1 MNLKFNYTEDLNV
14 FDTLFYSGVKE
25 TRISKLARRL
35 SQRRDRGSMRL
46 DEGVAC
52 KFCFVHVCLSYCFTI
67 YTMFIYYL
75 NSFSISALVYSNHKN
90 LELNSFLYENQ
101 FASQLITVFYQGFT
115 LPVSL
120 MNVMISKQPTLVCF
134 SSLTEDPFFF
144 FIRNQGKSH
153 SLEDLASPGSLHGGS
168 KSPRLQR
175 TMSVNQRSS
184 PRSRFSVQEN
194 RFSFNNR
201 GKSLKELSFREC
213 KLHAIK

>member
-1 MNLKFNYTEDLNV
+1 MKVT
-14 FDTLFYSGVKE
+14 
-25 TRISKLARRL
+25 
-35 SQRRDRGSMRL
+35 
-46 DEGVAC
+46 
-52 KFCFVHVCLSYCFTI
+52 
-67 YTMFIYYL
+67 
-75 NSFSISALVYSNHKN
+75 
-90 LELNSFLYENQ
+90 
-101 FASQLITVFYQGFT
+101 
-115 LPVSL
+115 
-120 MNVMISKQPTLVCF
+120 ISKQPTLF
-134 SSLTEDPFFF
+134 FISPLTEIQYFFF

>member
-1 MNLKFNYTEDLNV
+1 
-14 FDTLFYSGVKE
+14 
-25 TRISKLARRL
+25 
-35 SQRRDRGSMRL
+35 
-46 DEGVAC
+46 
-52 KFCFVHVCLSYCFTI
+52 
-67 YTMFIYYL
+67 
-75 NSFSISALVYSNHKN
+75 
-90 LELNSFLYENQ
+90 
-101 FASQLITVFYQGFT
+101 
-115 LPVSL
+115 
-120 MNVMISKQPTLVCF
+120 MNVMISKRPTLVFF
-134 SSLTEDPFFF
+134 SPLTVDPYFS